1 MHYQAHSAFGPF
13 WSVTRHADIVAAD
26 KNHEVFSSE
35 PFIVIGSPPR
45 FLDIAMF
52 IAMDPRNTTGN
63 GRLSRG
69 GRNRR
74 TCV

>member
-13 WSVTRHADIVAAD
+13 WSVTRHADIVAVD

-52 IAMDPRNTTGN
+52 IAMDPETRPATAGCPGC
-63 GRLSRG
+63 GR
-69 GRNRR
+69 
-74 TCV
+74 TEEPA